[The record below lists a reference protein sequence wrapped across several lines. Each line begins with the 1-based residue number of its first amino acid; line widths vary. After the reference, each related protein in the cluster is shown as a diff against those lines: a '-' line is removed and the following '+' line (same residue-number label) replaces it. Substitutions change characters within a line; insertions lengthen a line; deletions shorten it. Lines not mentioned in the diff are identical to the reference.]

1 MRNYDYICANQY
13 LVPLSVLPV
22 GEYEIQVQAIDM
34 QGDWSEF
41 SAPIIVA
48 VQCENVIDAPTAV
61 CVDNMVKFSQVRIL
75 KETNRY
81 DKFVEIGVAEMT
93 DGEYTDMS
101 SVATKSERCMIQAVI
116 DKVELLIVM
125 R

>member
-13 LVPLSVLPV
+13 LVPLSVLFV

-34 QGDWSEF
+34 QGDWIEF
-41 SAPIIVA
+41 SAPITVA

-61 CVDNMVKFSQVRIL
+61 CVDNTAKFSQVRIL

-81 DKFVEIGVAEMT
+81 NKFVEIGVAEMT
-93 DGEYTDMS
+93 DVEYRDMS
-101 SVATKSERCMIQAVI
+101 SAVIKSERYMIQPVI
-116 DKVELLIVM
+116 DNVELLIVM